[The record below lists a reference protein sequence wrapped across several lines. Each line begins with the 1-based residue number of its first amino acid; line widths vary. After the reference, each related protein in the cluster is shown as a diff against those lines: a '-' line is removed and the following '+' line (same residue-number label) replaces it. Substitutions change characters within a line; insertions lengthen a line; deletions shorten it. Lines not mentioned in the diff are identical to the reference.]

1 MKKILFPTDFSET
14 AKHAFIYALH
24 VADKMGAS
32 ITTLHS
38 YTIPDVGAT
47 TGFILPHMLQD
58 FYESIDVN
66 EFENYKNALPSL
78 RKIADDNGFSH
89 VQMQHALVSGP
100 TVRTII
106 KEADK
111 EQVDLIVMGTDGA
124 RGLKEIFVGTN
135 TAEVMEHANMPV
147 LAVPAK
153 AKFDGQINKLAATT
167 EYIKEEESGFEKV
180 LEFANYFNAE
190 VHCLNVDLHH
200 THKYLDRMKDLKEKY
215 GDRDNITFNVLEGE
229 HLEAT
234 ITKYL
239 KENDIDALAMMTHK
253 RNFIE
258 ELFHYS
264 IAKQMAYHSTTPILS
279 IPAHI
284 LKK

>member
-1 MKKILFPTDFSET
+1 MKKVLFPTDFSET
-14 AKHAFIYALH
+14 ATHAFIYALH
-24 VADKMGAS
+24 VANKMQAS
-32 ITTLHS
+32 IITLHT

-66 EFENYKNALPSL
+66 EFENYKAALPSL

-89 VQMQHALVSGP
+89 IEMQHALVSGP

-111 EQVDLIVMGTDGA
+111 EAVDLIVMGTDGA
-124 RGLKEIFVGTN
+124 SGLKEIFVGTN

-153 AKFDGQINKLAATT
+153 SQFDGKINKLAATT
-167 EYIKEEESGFEKV
+167 EYIKSEEKGFEKV
-180 LEFANYFNAE
+180 LEFANYFDAE

-200 THKYLDRMKDLKEKY
+200 THKYLNRMRDMEEKY
-215 GDRDNITFNVLEGE
+215 KNYENVKFNVLEGD

-234 ITKYL
+234 ITRYL

-253 RNFIE
+253 RNFLE

-264 IAKQMAYHSTTPILS
+264 IAKQMAYHSSTPILS
-279 IPAHI
+279 IPAHT
-284 LKK
+284 LN